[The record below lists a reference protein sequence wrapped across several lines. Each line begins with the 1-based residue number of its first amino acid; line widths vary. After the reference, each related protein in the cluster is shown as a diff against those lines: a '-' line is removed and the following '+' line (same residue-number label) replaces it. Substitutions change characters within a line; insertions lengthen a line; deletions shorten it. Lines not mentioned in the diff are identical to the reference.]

1 MINHFAHTGGYY
13 PIGGASEIAYNMI
26 PIIEKSGGK
35 VLVKA
40 NVTEILCNDQ
50 GEACGVLVKKGSEQ
64 YRLNAPLIISNA
76 GAYNTFQRLLP
87 KEISQKSYYTDLLE
101 NQMKPGM
108 AALSI
113 FVGMDA
119 GHDELG
125 LKAQNTWAFTS
136 NSWLAFHTQQFSK
149 YEFLSQSSPNSS
161 LYCVLQYNYYTIIQI
176 TIKFKLRN

>member
-161 LYCVLQYNYYTIIQI
+161 LYCVLQYNCYTIIQI

>member
-1 MINHFAHTGGYY
+1 LINHFAHTGGYY

-119 GHDELG
+119 SHDELG

-149 YEFLSQSSPNSS
+149 YEVLSKFSPDSS